1 LSGIAAWLRDFFTQ
15 NLGYKL
21 VALALAL
28 LLWFDVTSDET
39 ALIDYPVPL
48 SIAVEGGD
56 MIVTNDVPHEVDVR
70 FSGTGKELLRLDRD
84 RLAIRKEVRGD
95 ENDTLQ
101 IDLGPQDVQRPGDLN
116 VIPTGVIPSRIT
128 VVTDRF
134 IEKTV
139 PLATVGRIEVDPDR
153 RVIGLEVE
161 PRSVRIRGVTA
172 EIRPIGSLEFDL
184 SQISA
189 DEGPFDERLEIAV
202 PESLRTVKVSPDTVR
217 IRGRVVPVRPP
228 ESAGEPP

>member
-1 LSGIAAWLRDFFTQ
+1 MSGIAAWLRDFFTQ

-39 ALIDYPVPL
+39 ALIEYPVPL

-116 VIPTGVIPSRIT
+116 VVPTGVIPSRIT

-139 PLATVGRIEVDPDR
+139 PLVTVGRIEIGSDR
-153 RVIGLEVE
+153 RVIGLQVE

-189 DEGPFDERLEIAV
+189 DDGPFDERLEIAV

-217 IRGRVVPVRPP
+217 VRGRVVPVRPQP
-228 ESAGEPP
+228 NGAPP

>member
-1 LSGIAAWLRDFFTQ
+1 MSGIAAWLRDFFTQ

-39 ALIDYPVPL
+39 ALIEYPVPL

-116 VIPTGVIPSRIT
+116 VVPTGVIPSRIT

-139 PLATVGRIEVDPDR
+139 PLVTVGRIEIGSDR
-153 RVIGLEVE
+153 RVIGLQVE

-189 DEGPFDERLEIAV
+189 DDGPFDERLEIAV

-217 IRGRVVPVRPP
+217 VRGRVVPVRPQP
-228 ESAGEPP
+228 TGAPP

>member
-1 LSGIAAWLRDFFTQ
+1 MSGIAAWLRDFFTQ

-39 ALIDYPVPL
+39 ALIEYPVPL

-116 VIPTGVIPSRIT
+116 VIPTAVIPSRIT

-139 PLATVGRIEVDPDR
+139 PLATVGGIEVAPER

-161 PRSVRIRGVTA
+161 PRSVRVRGVTA

-189 DEGPFDERLEIAV
+189 GDGPFDERLEIAV

-217 IRGRVVPVRPP
+217 VRGRVVPVRPQP
-228 ESAGEPP
+228 NGAPP

>member
-1 LSGIAAWLRDFFTQ
+1 MSGIAAWLRDFFTQ

-116 VIPTGVIPSRIT
+116 VVPTGVIPSRIT

-139 PLATVGRIEVDPDR
+139 PLVTVGGVEVGPDR
-153 RVIGLEVE
+153 RVVGLEVD

-189 DEGPFDERLEIAV
+189 DDGPFDERLEIAV
-202 PESLRTVKVSPDTVR
+202 PESLRTVKVSPDSVR
-217 IRGRVVPVRPP
+217 VRGRVVPVRPP
-228 ESAGEPP
+228 QPAGESP

>member
-39 ALIDYPVPL
+39 AVIDYPVPL
-48 SIAVEGGD
+48 SIAVEGRD

-116 VIPTGVIPSRIT
+116 LVPTGVVPSRIT

-139 PLATVGRIEVDPDR
+139 PLATVGGVEVDPDR
-153 RVIGLEVE
+153 RVVGLDVD

-172 EIRPIGSLEFDL
+172 EIRPIGSLELDL

-189 DEGPFDERLEIAV
+189 EDGPFDERLEIAV
-202 PESLRTVKVSPDTVR
+202 PESLRTVKVSPDSVR
-217 IRGRVVPVRPP
+217 IRGRVVPARPP
-228 ESAGEPP
+228 QPVGDSP

>member
-1 LSGIAAWLRDFFTQ
+1 MSGIAAWLRDFFTQ

-56 MIVTNDVPHEVDVR
+56 MIVTNDVPHQVDVR

-116 VIPTGVIPSRIT
+116 VVPTGVIPSRIT

-139 PLATVGRIEVDPDR
+139 PLVTVGRIEIGSDR
-153 RVIGLEVE
+153 RVIGLQVE

-189 DEGPFDERLEIAV
+189 DDGPFDERLEIAV

-217 IRGRVVPVRPP
+217 VRGRVVPVRPQP
-228 ESAGEPP
+228 NGAPP